1 MIDFQNFLDPYELK
15 ARLFPAILA
24 LSPLEL
30 SACLWYPKLLTIE
43 LVGINIIVLF
53 CILFTLTKLSRAAG
67 FKKQKKLLQ
76 DWGDFPT
83 TIFLRHGDRTI
94 DYITKRRY
102 HKFLKENVQG
112 IHIPTPEEECESPE
126 LYDNHYGSA
135 VNWLRQNT
143 KDKSKY
149 DLVHKDNAN
158 YGFSRNALG
167 LKPVGIG
174 FCLISLCLN
183 CLGAYQKYRLTIS
196 NIPIQIWLAVV
207 LSLIIMLI
215 WIFFIN
221 KNLVRNLAD
230 SYAKT
235 LLATCD
241 RMNNQ
246 ASA

>member
-1 MIDFQNFLDPYELK
+1 MIDFQNFFDPYELK

-24 LSPLEL
+24 LAPLEL
-30 SACLWYPKLLTIE
+30 SACLWYPKLLNIE
-43 LVGINIIVLF
+43 VVGINLIVIF
-53 CILFTLTKLSRAAG
+53 CILFILTKLSRAAG
-67 FKKQKKLLQ
+67 FRKQKKLLSE
-76 DWGDFPT
+76 WGAFPT

-102 HKFLKENVQG
+102 HRFLKEKVQG
-112 IHIPTPEEECESPE
+112 IHIPTPEEECENPE
-126 LYDNHYGSA
+126 LYDNHYNSA

-143 KDKSKY
+143 KDKVKY

-167 LKPVGIG
+167 LKPIGIG

-183 CLGAYQKYRLTIS
+183 FLGIHQKFQFDIS
-196 NIPIQIWLAVV
+196 HIPVQIWLAIII
-207 LSLIIMLI
+207 SLIIMLI

-221 KNLVRNLAD
+221 KKWVRNLAD

-235 LLATCD
+235 LLASCD
-241 RMNNQ
+241 GANNQ
-246 ASA
+246 VSA